1 MSKQLMT
8 EEQRQ
13 GYDEQGFVL
22 VRGFFDKDELEPWHQ
37 RFVDIVEGRVE
48 PAENMLVMRDVMVVK
63 GAVEPDTPQE
73 AIAKIQDFH
82 HDPVLFEGYC
92 KNDRLLS
99 WVEGLIGPDIKSIH
113 NMLINKPPGV
123 DGRHPIHQDLLYF
136 PFRPADKIVATWTA
150 LEPCT
155 RANGCLVVMPGSH
168 KGELLPHENP
178 DWEYVNFLYVGAK
191 GVDAGTERIHLEM
204 EPGDTVFFHP
214 LLVHGSGRNTSS
226 GFRRAISCHYA
237 SAACSWIKGHE
248 PIPGQGFR
256 PYVLVRG
263 EEHPSCI

>member
-1 MSKQLMT
+1 MT
-8 EEQRQ
+8 EKQRQ

-82 HDPVLFEGYC
+82 HDAVLFDGYC

-99 WVEGLIGPDIKSIH
+99 WVESLIGPDIKSIH
-113 NMLINKPPGV
+113 NMLINKPPNV
-123 DGRHPIHQDLLYF
+123 DGRHPLHQDLLYF
-136 PFRPADKIVATWTA
+136 PLRPADQIIATWTA

-155 RANGCLVVMPGSH
+155 QENGCLVVVPGSH
-168 KGELLPHENP
+168 KGELLAHEEP
-178 DWEYVNFLYVGAK
+178 SWDYVNLAYFGAK
-191 GVDAGTERIHLEM
+191 GVGAHEERVHLEM
-204 EPGDTVFFHP
+204 EPGDVVFFHP
-214 LLVHGSGRNTSS
+214 ILLHGSGQNRSS
-226 GFRRAISCHYA
+226 GFRRAISSHYA
-237 SAACSWIKGHE
+237 SATCKFL
-248 PIPGQGFR
+248 PGAEAVGKAR
-256 PYVLVRG
+256 PYLMVRG
-263 EEHPSCI
+263 SEQAGCI